1 MMDKTVEK
9 DRIDEMLNT
18 VMEVARGDYSVQVE
32 LSGKNDE
39 LDSLAMGLNMMIDD
53 LQANTVELSYATN
66 RIEEIL
72 NIIQRVARGDYAT
85 ACEPSEE
92 NNIFDALGMGV
103 NMMIDDVRTSHED
116 LNRQKNELLAFNKDL
131 QESLAKIKTLSGLL
145 PICAWCKKIRD
156 DEGYW
161 KDVEQYISEH
171 TKAELTHSI
180 CPECFNKVC
189 AKEASKENNSNKV
202 S

>member
-9 DRIDEMLNT
+9 DRIDEMLDT

-53 LQANTVELSYATN
+53 LKANTIELSYAAN
-66 RIEEIL
+66 RIAEII
-72 NIIQRVARGDYAT
+72 NIIQRMARGDYAA

-92 NNIFDALGMGV
+92 NDMFDALGMGV
-103 NMMIDDVRTSHED
+103 NMMIDDIRTSHED
-116 LNRQKNELLAFNKDL
+116 LNRQKNELLALNKGL

-161 KDVEQYISEH
+161 KDAEQYISEH
-171 TKAELTHSI
+171 TKAELTHII
-180 CPECFNKVC
+180 CPECFNKVS
-189 AKEASKENNSNKV
+189 AKEASKENNNSKV

>member
-1 MMDKTVEK
+1 MDKTVEK
-9 DRIDEMLNT
+9 DRIDEMLDT

-53 LQANTVELSYATN
+53 LKANTIELSYAAN

-72 NIIQRVARGDYAT
+72 KIIQRVAMGNYAA

-92 NNIFDALGMGV
+92 NNNFDALGMGV

-116 LNRQKNELLAFNKDL
+116 LNRQKNELLALNKDL

-145 PICAWCKKIRD
+145 PICAWCKKIRN

-161 KDVEQYISEH
+161 QSVEAYISEH
-171 TKAELTHSI
+171 TKAELTHGV
-180 CPECFNKVC
+180 CNECLNKLC
-189 AKEASKENNSNKV
+189 AEENSKENNNSKV
-202 S
+202 N